1 MGVVILVDVLLLVN
15 NSGKEENIKIKE
27 VQLNYPGNFL
37 KIARRGPGLF

>member
-1 MGVVILVDVLLLVN
+1 MDVVILVDVLLIVN
-15 NSGKEENIKIKE
+15 NSGKEENKIKE